1 MTTSVSTVSPVI
13 AQEALDVYKTD
24 LNAFKTKL
32 LLSKLQG
39 YSAIAFLLFLLG
51 IAGATCITSLQVGWF
66 PDWPGDDIR
75 TIPQYWI

>member
-13 AQEALDVYKTD
+13 AQESLDAFKEDINT
-24 LNAFKTKL
+24 FKTKL

-51 IAGATCITSLQVGWF
+51 IAGATCLTSLQVGWF
-66 PDWPGDDIR
+66 PDWPGDNIA